1 MKANRPEIPDQSM
14 DITPMID
21 VVFLLIVF
29 FMVVAAEITHK
40 IEIIMPQ
47 ADRAVVPDDNS
58 RRLEVTVVE
67 NGDAYIGMMPV
78 TIEELSERIHVE
90 NEEVPGF
97 RVYVRAD
104 ANTPHEYI
112 QTIMRTC
119 ADNGVFDII
128 FATLQDA

>member
-1 MKANRPEIPDQSM
+1 M

-29 FMVVAAEITHK
+29 FMVVAAEITNK
-40 IEIIMPQ
+40 IEIMMPE

-58 RRLEVTVVE
+58 NRLEVTVVE

-78 TIEELSERIHVE
+78 TLDELSERIRVE

-119 ADNGVFDII
+119 AENGVFDII

>member
-1 MKANRPEIPDQSM
+1 M

-29 FMVVAAEITHK
+29 FMVVAAEITNKIK
-40 IEIIMPQ
+40 IEMPE

-58 RRLEVTVVE
+58 RRLEVTVDE
-67 NGDAYIGMMPV
+67 DGQAYIGVMPV
-78 TIEELSERIHVE
+78 SIEELSERIHID
-90 NEEVPGF
+90 NEEIPGF

-104 ANTPHEYI
+104 ASTPHEYI
-112 QTIMRTC
+112 QNVMRTC
-119 ADNGVFDII
+119 AENGVFDII

>member
-1 MKANRPEIPDQSM
+1 MKTHRPDTPDQPM

-29 FMVVAAEITHK
+29 FMVVAAEITNK
-40 IEIIMPQ
+40 IEIMMPE

-58 RRLEVTVVE
+58 NRLEVTVVE
-67 NGDAYIGMMPV
+67 NGDAYVGMMPV
-78 TIEELSERIHVE
+78 TLDELSERIRVE

-119 ADNGVFDII
+119 AENGVFDII

>member
-1 MKANRPEIPDQSM
+1 MKTHRPETPDQAM

-29 FMVVAAEITHK
+29 FMVVAAAVTQK
-40 IEIIMPQ
+40 VEIIMPQ
-47 ADRAVVPDDNS
+47 ADQSVVPEDNS

-67 NGDAYIGMMPV
+67 NGEAYIGMMPV
-78 TIEELSERIHVE
+78 TLDELSERIRIDNQE
-90 NEEVPGF
+90 IPGF

-112 QTIMRTC
+112 QVIMKTC
-119 ADNGVFDII
+119 AENGVFDII
-128 FATLQDA
+128 FATLQS

>member
-1 MKANRPEIPDQSM
+1 MKTNRPDIPEEEF

-40 IEIIMPQ
+40 IEIVMPE
-47 ADRAVVPDDNS
+47 ADRAQVPEDTS
-58 RRLEVTVVE
+58 RRLEITVVE
-67 NGDAYIGMMPV
+67 SGDTYVGMMPV
-78 TIEELSERIHVE
+78 TLEELGTRVYDDNQTI
-90 NEEVPGF
+90 PGF

-104 ANTPHEYI
+104 SNTPHEYI
-112 QTIMRTC
+112 QEVMQVC
-119 ADNGVFDII
+119 AENGVFDII